1 VLPVRFREAGLQR
14 AWAGRIHRWH
24 QHQPLERNMLET
36 AELGHTIGK
45 RAFDRAE
52 PKLRE
57 ALVNAQYDLM
67 EGKRKAVIV
76 LLSGVASG
84 GRGETAK
91 QLSEWMDPRH
101 LRVQAFGER
110 SPEEAA
116 HPLPWR
122 YWRALPPRGRVSIF
136 MNAWYAEA
144 LQARVSGRLDDAALD
159 ATLHAIREY
168 ERMLA
173 HENVLLL
180 KFWIHLSKSAQKRR
194 LAELDRDK
202 ARTWRVTDGDW
213 NRARHYARHHDLWEH
228 TLRET
233 SIGEAP
239 WCVVEGV
246 DERYRD
252 LTVGSILLDGLNR
265 VNTPPTPAQRKL
277 ERAQRPAAVSPAVI
291 DNVKLIRDLDL
302 GQRIDDKR
310 YERELERLQGR
321 LAQLTRRK
329 RFGKHSLV
337 LVFEGTDAAGK
348 GGAIRRV
355 VGALDPRLYEI
366 VPVASPTDEELS
378 HPYLWRFWRH
388 VPGLGGIT
396 VFDRSWY
403 GRVLVERVEG
413 YCGEADWL
421 RAYGEINAFEKDL
434 VDAGTVVCKFW
445 LQISNSEQLARFR
458 AREKISFKRF
468 KITEDDWR
476 NRKRWPDYERAVADM
491 VERTSTEIAPWTLV
505 EAEDKRFARIKVLR
519 TIVRQLEHGMDR

>member
-1 VLPVRFREAGLQR
+1 
-14 AWAGRIHRWH
+14 
-24 QHQPLERNMLET
+24 MLET
-36 AELGHTIGK
+36 AELGHAIGK
-45 RAFDRAE
+45 REFEQAE

-57 ALVNAQYDLM
+57 ALVNAQYDLLT
-67 EGKRKAVIV
+67 GKRKSVVV
-76 LLSGVASG
+76 LLSGVATG

-101 LRVQAFGER
+101 LRVQAFGSR
-110 SPEEAA
+110 TPEELA

-122 YWRALPPRGRVSIF
+122 YWHALPPRGRISIF

-144 LQARVSGRLDDAALD
+144 LRARMSGQLDDAGLDVAL
-159 ATLHAIREY
+159 HSIREY

-180 KFWIHLSKSAQKRR
+180 KFWIHLSKSAQKQR
-194 LAELDRDK
+194 LAELDADK

-213 NRARHYARHHDLWEH
+213 NRARRYSKAHDLWEH

-239 WCVVEGV
+239 WYVVEGA

-252 LTVGSILLDGLNR
+252 LTVGGIVLDALAR
-265 VNTPPTPAQRKL
+265 VNTPPVPAQRKSA
-277 ERAQRPAAVSPAVI
+277 RARKPVVTTPAVI

-302 GQRIDDKR
+302 GQKIDDAD

-321 LAQLTRRK
+321 LARLVRHR

-337 LVFEGTDAAGK
+337 LAFEGTDAAGK

-355 VGALDPRLYEI
+355 VGALDPRQYQV
-366 VPVASPTDEELS
+366 VPVASPSDEELA
-378 HPYLWRFWRH
+378 HPYLWRFWRQ
-388 VPGLGGIT
+388 VPELGGIT
-396 VFDRSWY
+396 IFDRSWY

-413 YCGEADWL
+413 YCAEADWQ
-421 RAYGEINAFEKDL
+421 RAYGEINAFEHEL
-434 VDAGTVVCKFW
+434 ARAGAVVCKFW
-445 LQISNSEQLARFR
+445 LQISKEEQLARFR

-468 KITEDDWR
+468 KITADDWR

-491 VERTSTEIAPWTLV
+491 VERSSTELAPWTLV
-505 EAEDKRFARIKVLR
+505 EAEDKRFARIKILR
-519 TIVRQLEHGMDR
+519 TIVRRLGKALDE